1 MARLTV
7 RLPDTLRDRLAERAD
22 EEGVS
27 LNQFLVFLLSQ
38 ASTLD
43 SVRVQRERFDKMRA
57 RGTPAEAEEALASLL
72 QSRQ

>member
-27 LNQFLVFLLSQ
+27 LNQFLVFLLAQ

-43 SVRVQRERFDKMRA
+43 SVRSQRERFDKLRT
-57 RGTPAEAEEALASLL
+57 RGSPAQAEAALGDLL
-72 QSRQ
+72 RDRA